1 MLWKWNMELS
11 VMINLYHVYR
21 FILVLVTLTHL
32 SISQGFGDSGPF
44 SKWQES
50 EKIVVVLFLYFKGKI
65 WVVLVFL

>member
-1 MLWKWNMELS
+1 MLWKWNMKLS

-21 FILVLVTLTHL
+21 FILILVTLTHL
-32 SISQGFGDSGPF
+32 SQGFGDSGPF

-50 EKIVVVLFLYFKGKI
+50 EKIVVVLFLYFKCKI